1 MRITVEVKAG
11 AREDRV
17 EKTPEG
23 HYLVSVKEQPKKGK
37 ANISVTKLLKK
48 HLGKQVMLVSGAT
61 SSTKIFEIEE

>member
-11 AREDRV
+11 AREDSV

-37 ANISVTKLLKK
+37 ANIAVTKLLKK
-48 HLGKQVMLVSGAT
+48 HLGKQVRLVSGAT
-61 SSTKIFEIEE
+61 SSMKMFDIEE